1 VAEILVEFSDVILK
15 SGGRAYTARV
25 AGAESD
31 NGMWRGWIEFVSS
44 DDGTIVASGRETT
57 QPNREDTFYWATGL
71 TAVYLEGAL
80 ERTLNSHT
88 AGVRP
93 QTVAATSEPGP
104 SVHAPLTDAVLN
116 PFAAYR
122 KGELMLRRQLQAL
135 SSWHLVNIITAHDL
149 SEQDPGDLSASD
161 PEVLIELI
169 VLQVRERLASET
181 SREH

>member
-1 VAEILVEFSDVILK
+1 VAEVLVEFPDVVLR
-15 SGGRAYTARV
+15 SGGRTYRARV
-25 AGAESD
+25 AGAESG

-44 DDGTIVASGRETT
+44 DGTMVASGRETT
-57 QPNREDTFYWATGL
+57 QPNREDTIYWATGL

-80 ERTLNSHT
+80 DRTLDAHT
-88 AGVRP
+88 ADGRP
-93 QTVAATSEPGP
+93 GAAMPESVSSSSVAQTDS
-104 SVHAPLTDAVLN
+104 VLN

-149 SEQDPGDLSASD
+149 SEQDPADLAASE

-169 VLQVRERLASET
+169 VLQVRERLVRET
-181 SREH
+181 LNP

>member
-1 VAEILVEFSDVILK
+1 VAEILVEFSDIVLK

-25 AGAESD
+25 VGTESG
-31 NGMWRGWIEFVSS
+31 NGMWRGWIEFVSI
-44 DDGTIVASGRETT
+44 DDGTVVASGRETT
-57 QPNREDTFYWATGL
+57 QPNREDTLYWATGL

-80 ERTLNSHT
+80 ERTLNSRT
-88 AGVRP
+88 AGARP
-93 QTVAATSEPGP
+93 HMAAAASESNASSHVPR
-104 SVHAPLTDAVLN
+104 TDTVLN

-149 SEQDPGDLSASD
+149 SEQDPADLSASD

-169 VLQVRERLASET
+169 VLQVRERLARET
-181 SREH
+181 VR

>member
-15 SGGRAYTARV
+15 SGGRAYSARV
-25 AGAESD
+25 VGAESG

-44 DDGTIVASGRETT
+44 DDGTVVASGRETT

-71 TAVYLEGAL
+71 TAVYLEGAF

-88 AGVRP
+88 DGVRP
-93 QTVAATSEPGP
+93 HMAAATSEP
-104 SVHAPLTDAVLN
+104 DASSRVPHNNTVLN
-116 PFAAYR
+116 PFTAYR

-169 VLQVRERLASET
+169 VLQVRERLAPET
-181 SREH
+181 FR